1 MLQLRSGD
9 YFHSKHI
16 SQKVTWHLTA
26 RMPENCGGTY
36 EYSLNNKCMGVS
48 NRGLGVFISQRG
60 KIYDARKRI
69 IDKEVVSQQNGGQQN
84 VGEILPRVGKA

>member
-1 MLQLRSGD
+1 
-9 YFHSKHI
+9 
-16 SQKVTWHLTA
+16 
-26 RMPENCGGTY
+26 
-36 EYSLNNKCMGVS
+36 MGVS